1 MSSLIAILGR
11 QPALGLAELESLYG
25 PKAVQPLSG
34 AALLT
39 LGPEQ
44 AVDFDR
50 LGGSLKL
57 AKHLTT
63 LNTTDW
69 AVILKYLTNT
79 IPQHLHYIPEGKI
92 RFGLSVY
99 GLPIKPATLNRS
111 GLDIKKIIKRAGRS
125 VRTVPNTEPALST
138 AQTLHNQLT
147 GPTGMELILVRHGK
161 QTLLGQVTHVQNINA
176 YAARDQKR
184 PMRDARVGMLP
195 PKLAQIIINLA
206 NPALPP
212 AESTVGGPCG
222 TGMLQEM
229 LHNRLLDPFCG
240 TGVLLQEALLD
251 GYDVVGSDLEPR
263 MVEYSQT
270 NLEWLRERYKTEGSF
285 VLLEADATSHEW
297 DGFNAIACE
306 TYLGRPFTSEPSPD
320 VLQDV
325 MQDVNLIHKRFL
337 QNVARQTFADFR
349 MCIAVPAWKTKN
361 GFKHLKVLDS
371 LEDLGYTRMSF
382 AHASSQDLLYYRP
395 GQIVARELVVL
406 IRK

>member
-25 PKAVQPLSG
+25 SKAVQPLNG

-39 LGPEQ
+39 LEAGQ
-44 AVDFDR
+44 SVNFDR

-63 LNTTDW
+63 LNTNDW
-69 AVILKYLTNT
+69 AVILKYLTDT

-99 GLPIKPATLNRS
+99 GLPIKSATLNRS
-111 GLDIKKIIKRAGRS
+111 GLEIKKIIKRAGRS

-147 GPTGMELILVRHGK
+147 GPTGLELILVRHGK

-184 PMRDARVGMLP
+184 PMRDSRVGMLP

-206 NPALPP
+206 VG
-212 AESTVGGPCG
+212 ESQAKDSKQLVI
-222 TGMLQEM
+222 
-229 LHNRLLDPFCG
+229 LDPFCG
-240 TGVLLQEALLD
+240 TGVVLQEALLM
-251 GYDVVGSDLEPR
+251 GYEAHGADMDQR
-263 MVEYSQT
+263 MYDYSKA
-270 NLEWLRERYKTEGSF
+270 NMDWLRDRYPDIAGAGLS
-285 VLLEADATSHEW
+285 VADAT
-297 DGFNAIACE
+297 NAVWETSEFSDNDAKRVPLKFDSLACE
-306 TYLGRPFTSEPSPD
+306 TYLGRPFSAEPTPD
-320 VLQDV
+320 VLQEV

-337 QNVARQTFADFR
+337 QNVARQTEAGFR

-406 IRK
+406 TRR